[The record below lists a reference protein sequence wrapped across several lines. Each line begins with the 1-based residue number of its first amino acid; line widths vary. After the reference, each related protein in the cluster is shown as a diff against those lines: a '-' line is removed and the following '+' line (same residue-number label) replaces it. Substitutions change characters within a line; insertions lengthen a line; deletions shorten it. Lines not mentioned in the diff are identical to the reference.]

1 MDINRLK
8 EFVQLAKTGNYLEA
22 AENLFISQSSLSKH
36 ILSLEK
42 ELDILLFDRTTRR
55 VKLTDAGRTL
65 LKYAE
70 EMLAIDYQWQ
80 TALLNLKDTSQQKLD
95 IGTIPIMSAYGITD
109 LISEYKKENP
119 KTQLMVFEGETSLLK
134 ERVLAGQSELA
145 FIRRVFPTTE
155 KADSELFSIRNF
167 TRDYLVAVLPSEH
180 PLANQDFIHLSELR
194 NENFLFLHQQSILHQ
209 ISLNA
214 CREAGFEPNIV
225 YSGKRAENIVDLVAK
240 GMGISLLMSKPVA
253 YLNTSSY
260 IKLIPVSPYIETEI
274 AIYTKKGAKL
284 SVAAQH
290 FLQFTQNR

>member
-1 MDINRLK
+1 M
-8 EFVQLAKTGNYLEA
+8 
-22 AENLFISQSSLSKH
+22 
-36 ILSLEK
+36 
-42 ELDILLFDRTTRR
+42 DILLFDRTTRR

-134 ERVLAGQSELA
+134 ERVLSGQSELA

>member
-65 LKYAE
+65 MKYAE

-134 ERVLAGQSELA
+134 ERVLTGQSELA

-167 TRDYLVAVLPSEH
+167 TRDYLVAVLPFEH
-180 PLANQDFIHLSELR
+180 TLANQDFIHLSELR

-253 YLNTSSY
+253 YLNTSND

-274 AIYTKKGAKL
+274 AIYTKKGVKL
-284 SVAAQH
+284 SAAAQH
-290 FLQFTQNR
+290 FLQFSQNR

>member
-253 YLNTSSY
+253 YLNTSND

-274 AIYTKKGAKL
+274 AIYTKKGVKL
-284 SVAAQH
+284 SAAAQH
-290 FLQFTQNR
+290 FLQFSQNR

>member
-55 VKLTDAGRTL
+55 VRLTDAGRTL

-155 KADSELFSIRNF
+155 IADSELFSIRNF

-290 FLQFTQNR
+290 FLQFSQNR

>member
-55 VKLTDAGRTL
+55 VKLTDAGRIL

-180 PLANQDFIHLSELR
+180 TLANQDFIHLSELR

-214 CREAGFEPNIV
+214 CRAAGFEPNIV

-253 YLNTSSY
+253 YLNTSND

-274 AIYTKKGAKL
+274 AIYTKKGVKL
-284 SVAAQH
+284 SAAAQH
-290 FLQFTQNR
+290 FLQFSQNR